1 MFFMMEDALVYEH
14 LVRDAFQCERLGIW
28 FANAD
33 CYRGADTE
41 EKQARLRE
49 YILISL
55 RVILTYRRA
64 ELPESTVKILQEA
77 YDKLENEEIG
87 ADDAVSML
95 SGYLL

>member
-1 MFFMMEDALVYEH
+1 MIYEH
-14 LVRDAFQCERLGIW
+14 LVRYAFKCGRLGIW

-64 ELPESTVKILQEA
+64 ELRESNVKILQEA

-87 ADDAVSML
+87 ADEALSML
-95 SGYLL
+95 SGTVH

>member
-1 MFFMMEDALVYEH
+1 M
-14 LVRDAFQCERLGIW
+14 
-28 FANAD
+28 
-33 CYRGADTE
+33 
-41 EKQARLRE
+41 RE

-77 YDKLENEEIG
+77 YDKLENEEMG

-95 SGYLL
+95 SDCPL

>member
-1 MFFMMEDALVYEH
+1 MEDAIIYEH
-14 LVRDAFQCERLGIW
+14 LVRSAFKCDRRGIW
-28 FANAD
+28 FADAD
-33 CYRGADTE
+33 CYRGANTE

-77 YDKLENEEIG
+77 YDKLENEEMG

-95 SGYLL
+95 SDCPL

>member
-1 MFFMMEDALVYEH
+1 MEDALIYEYM
-14 LVRDAFQCERLGIW
+14 VRYAFKCGRWGIW

-33 CYRGADTE
+33 CYRGAGTE

-77 YDKLENEEIG
+77 YDKLEKDEIRV
-87 ADDAVSML
+87 DDAISML
-95 SGYLL
+95 SDCPL

>member
-14 LVRDAFQCERLGIW
+14 LVRDAFKCGRLGIW

-87 ADDAVSML
+87 AEDAVSML
-95 SGYLL
+95 SGCR